1 MLTAL
6 LIEDDY
12 DLAHTV
18 MDFLS
23 LENIASDHASNGVSG
38 LTLLE
43 KNRYDIVLLDLN
55 LPRLDGLKVCEALRK
70 KGSDIPVLMLTAR
83 DQLKDK
89 VDGFNAGTD
98 DYLIKPFELEE
109 LVVRVRALSR
119 RRSGQV
125 QLLQCDDL
133 IMNLT
138 EKTVVR
144 RNRLIKLS
152 PTAWQLLET
161 LLRASP
167 NPVTRADLEH
177 AIWGDEIPDSN
188 SLKVHLFNLRKSID
202 TEFAT
207 PLIHTISGHGFA
219 LRASP

>member
-1 MLTAL
+1 MKNQN
-6 LIEDDY
+6 
-12 DLAHTV
+12 
-18 MDFLS
+18 
-23 LENIASDHASNGVSG
+23 LEEH
-38 LTLLE
+38 
-43 KNRYDIVLLDLN
+43 
-55 LPRLDGLKVCEALRK
+55 
-70 KGSDIPVLMLTAR
+70 
-83 DQLKDK
+83 
-89 VDGFNAGTD
+89 
-98 DYLIKPFELEE
+98 YLIKPFDLEE

-167 NPVTRADLEH
+167 NLVTRTDLEH
-177 AIWGDEIPDSN
+177 AIWGDDLPDSN